1 MDADDIALLCK
12 SLSLKEADMEVA
24 RLASSPQRSSSP
36 KPRKDRTQDNSE
48 RMWLGLHA
56 DPSSLGV
63 PQLNKNPV
71 DNVTKAI
78 PVDMCSV
85 SQSVRKVLFPDEILN
100 QHKTSPATPFENHE
114 AGAQVAPI
122 YDVLNYDVLAQPH
135 APQAIVG
142 DVFLFTS
149 TPSKKISNSNVV
161 SDQTVNGLQSSTIRP
176 SSVSHSKITAT
187 KKWKRMAGNEL

>member
-1 MDADDIALLCK
+1 
-12 SLSLKEADMEVA
+12 
-24 RLASSPQRSSSP
+24 
-36 KPRKDRTQDNSE
+36 
-48 RMWLGLHA
+48 MWLGLHA

-100 QHKTSPATPFENHE
+100 QHKTRSVELISSGKENHE

>member
-1 MDADDIALLCK
+1 
-12 SLSLKEADMEVA
+12 
-24 RLASSPQRSSSP
+24 
-36 KPRKDRTQDNSE
+36 
-48 RMWLGLHA
+48 MWLGLHA

-100 QHKTSPATPFENHE
+100 QHKTSPATPF
-114 AGAQVAPI
+114 
-122 YDVLNYDVLAQPH
+122 VLPSATGLLTMTIIDYPH